1 MVAGVMGTIWVV
13 GRIVY
18 SLGYYSA
25 PSRRVPGALI
35 SNPTLAAMA
44 IYNTYLSLELL
55 KVL

>member
-1 MVAGVMGTIWVV
+1 MAWPVSKL

-55 KVL
+55 EVF